1 MPLAACRSVFT
12 SDSLVYPVEKD
23 AKAVGLSYALPKAVI
38 RGKLVVDRQ
47 YGAFVMCLLAKPV
60 AVADPHQQYYMPFNN
75 SPFSADTYTI
85 TKDDTTGR
93 LVRIEVKTIDRFD
106 EFAVN
111 LGKSAGALSRAFRQE
126 GAQLNS
132 DICLGGNAS
141 LVVLATFDIDP
152 ADDVR
157 TKGDMAAINE
167 VMLRFAKR
175 EKEKCASWSH
185 PVKGEAPNDDVIT
198 KEDACREYR
207 RITKTYSSANP
218 PIRMR
223 WELPSVGPVV
233 KPDCSVGFCYRHT
246 LPHTVQLAM
255 AGSSV
260 HSYTYQ
266 LPNASPIVAMDITR
280 AITVT
285 KTTNIDFGELGQITK
300 IHVQKG
306 DANGAKGSEAEGLA
320 LIPYN
325 VVQAY
330 FGAMSD
336 TAKIIGTAFTSE
348 KDMLANKAARDE
360 AEIDGI
366 KKRRALQAE
375 IAQEGGAAG
384 EEYAI
389 MASNGLNVNVAS
401 AADAAVA
408 AKTKADAA
416 KAAAV
421 KTAADAAAKASASE
435 AAKIAAKSAADP
447 AAAAAKKAEDDKIA
461 AEVAAVDK
469 AKAEVAAAEAAKAAA
484 KPPTKTGPKGS
495 GGMPKL

>member
-1 MPLAACRSVFT
+1 M
-12 SDSLVYPVEKD
+12 
-23 AKAVGLSYALPKAVI
+23 I

-60 AVADPHQQYYMPFNN
+60 AVADAQQQYYMPFKN

-111 LGKSAGALSRAFRQE
+111 LGKSAGALTRAFQQE
-126 GAQLNS
+126 NVQLSS
-132 DICLGGNAS
+132 DICLGNNSS
-141 LVVLATFDIDP
+141 LIVLATFDIDP
-152 ADDVR
+152 SDEAR
-157 TKGDMAAINE
+157 TRGDMAAINE
-167 VMLRFAKR
+167 VMLRFARR

-185 PVKGEAPNDDVIT
+185 PAKGGEPNDDVIVR
-198 KEDACREYR
+198 EDACREYR
-207 RITKTYSSANP
+207 RITKTYSAKNP

-223 WELPSVGPVV
+223 WELPYVGPVV

-285 KTTNIDFGELGQITK
+285 KTTHIDFGELGQITK
-300 IHVQKG
+300 IFVQKG
-306 DANGAKGSEAEGLA
+306 DVNGAKGSEAEGLA

-336 TAKIIGTAFTSE
+336 TAKVIGTAFTSE
-348 KDMLANKAARDE
+348 KTMLADKMARDQ

-375 IAQEGGAAG
+375 IAQENGQAG
-384 EEYAI
+384 EDYAI

-408 AKTKADAA
+408 AKAKADAA
-416 KAAAV
+416 KAAAA
-421 KTAADAAAKASASE
+421 KTAADAAAKTAAE
-435 AAKIAAKSAADP
+435 AA
-447 AAAAAKKAEDDKIA
+447 AAAAAKDPAATAKIA
-461 AEVAAVDK
+461 AEAKATADAAGEAK
-469 AKAEVAAAEAAKAAA
+469 AKADAEAAAAKAAA
-484 KPPTKTGPKGS
+484 SPPAKGGPKGS
-495 GGMPKL
+495 GIVPKP